1 MKGEA
6 MDEIKIVYFSNGMV
20 IIGKPEYEV
29 GEDVCGDSY
38 AEILKIISPRA
49 IMMMQDA
56 NGRTGTQMIE
66 LFGKPDAIDIL
77 ETPLFIGEVKDK
89 DMWKKYIEFTTT
101 LHLAH

>member
-1 MKGEA
+1 MKGEG

-20 IIGKPEYEV
+20 IIGKVEYKTT
-29 GEDVCGDSY
+29 GDSV
-38 AEILKIISPRA
+38 ATLAKTLTSITSPRA

-66 LFGKPDAIDIL
+66 LFGKPDVIEIM
-77 ETPLFIGEVKDK
+77 EPPLFIGEVKDK
-89 DMWKKYIEFTTT
+89 EMWKKYVEFTTT